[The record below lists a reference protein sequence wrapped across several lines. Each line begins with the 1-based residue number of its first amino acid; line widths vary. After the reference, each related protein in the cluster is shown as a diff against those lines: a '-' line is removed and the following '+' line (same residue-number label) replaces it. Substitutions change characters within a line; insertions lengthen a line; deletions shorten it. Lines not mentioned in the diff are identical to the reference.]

1 MKKKVMDILLS
12 SYLFGADTYACNL
25 YYEND
30 EAVNECDG
38 ENLFDGENVSVN
50 VLDWVKC
57 EDAVNED
64 EDVNWFDWVKC
75 EDAVNEDEGL
85 KFDEAVNECDDEN
98 VFEGLNL
105 DEGENEDE
113 DVNCEDAV
121 K

>member
-1 MKKKVMDILLS
+1 M
-12 SYLFGADTYACNL
+12 
-25 YYEND
+25 
-30 EAVNECDG
+30 
-38 ENLFDGENVSVN
+38 
-50 VLDWVKC
+50 
-57 EDAVNED
+57 
-64 EDVNWFDWVKC
+64 KC